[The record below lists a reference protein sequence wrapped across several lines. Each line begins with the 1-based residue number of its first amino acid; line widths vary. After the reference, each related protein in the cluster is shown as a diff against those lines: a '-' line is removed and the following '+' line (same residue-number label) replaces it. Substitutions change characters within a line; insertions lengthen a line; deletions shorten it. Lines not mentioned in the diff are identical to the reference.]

1 MKRVILIGFMGAG
14 KTTLGRR
21 LATRLNV
28 PFYDSDAEIEK
39 HHGKSIGEIFA
50 EQGESHFREIERR
63 FLESFDAEDEFVLAT
78 GGGMPCYGDNMD
90 LLNELGVTIY
100 LERSAKEL
108 SNRLMNAKVKR
119 PLIEGLTEQE
129 LIQFIEDKLAVREE
143 YYKNSAVILDRS
155 EQDVNTLIHLLHH
168 LLSPQKS

>member
-14 KTTLGRR
+14 KTTLGKR
-21 LATRLNV
+21 LATRLNI
-28 PFYDSDAEIEK
+28 PFFDSDAEIEK

-50 EQGESHFREIERR
+50 EQGESHFREVERR
-63 FLESFDAEDEFVLAT
+63 YLESFNHNDEFVLAT
-78 GGGMPCYGDNMD
+78 GGGMPCYGDNME
-90 LLNELGVTIY
+90 LLNEMGITIY

-108 SNRLMNAKVKR
+108 SHRLINAKVKR

-129 LIQFIEDKLAVREE
+129 LIQFIDDKLAVREE
-143 YYKNSAVILDRS
+143 YYKKASVILDRS
-155 EQDVNTLIHLLHH
+155 EQDVNTLIHLLYH